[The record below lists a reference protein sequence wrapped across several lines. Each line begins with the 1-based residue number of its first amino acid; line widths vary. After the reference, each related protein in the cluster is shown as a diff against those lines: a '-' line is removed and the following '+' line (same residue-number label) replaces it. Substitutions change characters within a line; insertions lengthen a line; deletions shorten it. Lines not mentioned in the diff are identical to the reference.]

1 MKWVALTRVDRAR
14 AARAGAIASAAY
26 AAEMLGDLR
35 ILRYDFN
42 DFTLLGRPFSKNR
55 SVWLPIGAAIHMFNG
70 TALGLVYGWVHQFLR
85 GPGWFRGLCFAQT
98 ENLVLWPLMLVVDR
112 FHPAR
117 REGQLAAGWSKRA
130 FLVGVLRHAA
140 YGVTLGALYRP
151 VARTR

>member
-1 MKWVALTRVDRAR
+1 MNWVALTQADHAK

-26 AAEMLGDLR
+26 AAEMLADLR
-35 ILRYDFN
+35 VLQYDFN
-42 DFTLLGRPFSKNR
+42 DFTLLGRPFSRNR
-55 SVWLPIGAAIHMFNG
+55 TLWLPIGAAIHMFNG
-70 TALGLVYGWVHQFLR
+70 TVLGLVYGWAHHYMR
-85 GPGWFRGLCFAQT
+85 GPGWFRGLCFAQA

-117 REGQLAAGWSKRA
+117 REGQLAAGWSKTA

-151 VARTR
+151 GARAR